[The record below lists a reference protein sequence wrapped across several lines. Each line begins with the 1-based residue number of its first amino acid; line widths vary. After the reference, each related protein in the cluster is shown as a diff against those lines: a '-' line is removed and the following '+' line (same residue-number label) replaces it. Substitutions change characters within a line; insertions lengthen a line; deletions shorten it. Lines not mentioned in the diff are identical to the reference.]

1 MDRYNINNHI
11 DTLKIKKLMSVKERY
26 QFALELKLE
35 ILEPDWKM
43 IVNYQR
49 SLLTEDNDYNIYFN
63 GLYKTLENN
72 QAPSMK
78 FFDMK
83 ISNYLPA
90 IENFHYNVDKCAV
103 RFKRSIMQIRISEE
117 FSLTECKQQEV
128 SIINDRR
135 INIGLIFF
143 IAKYGWSENL
153 MLQYLYSIF
162 DAITSKYMWY
172 EFSISSDKALIKEG
186 PSNLRLDVLVG
197 SKGANFT
204 DVTAV
209 TKLRQ

>member
-128 SIINDRR
+128 SIKNNQTALDT
-135 INIGLIFF
+135 
-143 IAKYGWSENL
+143 KYGWSENL

-162 DAITSKYMWY
+162 DAITSKYMCINNVSTNG
-172 EFSISSDKALIKEG
+172 EIL
-186 PSNLRLDVLVG
+186 
-197 SKGANFT
+197 
-204 DVTAV
+204 
-209 TKLRQ
+209 